1 MAQRKVELAVGAFV
15 LAGILCLAYLSVS
28 LGSLTLFETGVYE
41 VSAKFS
47 SVSGL
52 RVGTSV
58 EMAGVQVGRVKSIAL
73 DEDEAVVVL
82 LLDASLKIS
91 SDTIASVRTK
101 GILGD
106 SFVNLSPGGSEK
118 IISAGGR
125 IRETEPPLDIQKI
138 IGDFI
143 YGAVK

>member
-1 MAQRKVELAVGAFV
+1 MTQRKVELAVGAFV
-15 LAGILCLAYLSVS
+15 LAGILCLAYLSVN
-28 LGSLTLFETGVYE
+28 LGGLALFETGVYE
-41 VSAKFS
+41 VTAKFS

-52 RVGTSV
+52 RTGATV
-58 EMAGVQVGRVKSIAL
+58 EMAGVQVGRVQSIVL
-73 DEDEAVVVL
+73 DEDEAVVML
-82 LLDASLKIS
+82 RLDASLKLT

-118 IISAGGR
+118 FIPAGGR
-125 IRETEPPLDIQKI
+125 IRETEPSLDIQKL

-143 YGAVK
+143 YGTVK